1 MSLAGSTA
9 LTRRWVRPELLL
21 GRIAPTVGRRDGRA
35 APNFWR
41 DVLWPIRAALEGVA
55 ILDPLLQHASVFDP
69 VLQNSSIFDRLRL
82 PFDALPADETLADD
96 GCPFCPDGRIDGGF
110 QGAHQGDRPGDDDPH
125 RDEQQ
130 GPACIVSDSFIV
142 APNFATLLQS
152 LACLERNDNKLSLRR
167 LGSGQRSRPAIRRA
181 ALVQPSRSARR
192 WTASYACRFSPN
204 ILRGSLPSRHAN
216 ERSHHNRTGP
226 LDAEPQVRSC
236 RPRRGCRA
244 YCTRVSRPHRGA
256 SRRAAHYLPRTRA
269 HNLTSVGKHHFSVNT
284 PVEVDDPRYVS
295 MLAANWF
302 FRVEPEPVVSA
313 TADVIG
319 CSEEAAPMEHQP
331 MEPAP
336 APVEPAEAFEAD
348 PHPESYLLTDVITA
362 LDLADAQALDL
373 LRVLDAPSQDAPVV
387 RRTRRRK
394 MPRCNARTRRGTACQ
409 CQAVPGKRRCRLHG
423 GLSANGAKTLEGRAR
438 IADGQ
443 RRRWAA
449 WRNERLGGG
458 ARCGLAAPDTRGA
471 SDH

>member
-1 MSLAGSTA
+1 MSGHITIEPARLMPSRKSGLVARVVVVA
-9 LTRRWVRPELLL
+9 
-21 GRIAPTVGRRDGRA
+21 RIAPASLVHIVEHRA
-35 APNFWR
+35 
-41 DVLWPIRAALEGVA
+41 V
-55 ILDPLLQHASVFDP
+55 PLITYLGPEP
-69 VLQNSSIFDRLRL
+69 V
-82 PFDALPADETLADD
+82 T
-96 GCPFCPDGRIDGGF
+96 
-110 QGAHQGDRPGDDDPH
+110 
-125 RDEQQ
+125 
-130 GPACIVSDSFIV
+130 
-142 APNFATLLQS
+142 
-152 LACLERNDNKLSLRR
+152 
-167 LGSGQRSRPAIRRA
+167 
-181 ALVQPSRSARR
+181 
-192 WTASYACRFSPN
+192 
-204 ILRGSLPSRHAN
+204 
-216 ERSHHNRTGP
+216 
-226 LDAEPQVRSC
+226 
-236 RPRRGCRA
+236 
-244 YCTRVSRPHRGA
+244 
-256 SRRAAHYLPRTRA
+256 
-269 HNLTSVGKHHFSVNT
+269 TSVGKHHFSVNT

-348 PHPESYLLTDVITA
+348 PHPKSYLLTDVITA

-423 GLSANGAKTLEGRAR
+423 GLSTGAKTLEGRAR